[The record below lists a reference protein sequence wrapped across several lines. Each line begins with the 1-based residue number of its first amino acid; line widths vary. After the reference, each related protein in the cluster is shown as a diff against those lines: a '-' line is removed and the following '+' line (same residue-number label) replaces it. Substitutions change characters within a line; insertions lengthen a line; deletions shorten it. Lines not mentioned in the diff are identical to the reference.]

1 MIQSISTL
9 KLWLQST
16 GCISLLP
23 RTAIETTKVYYGE
36 EDAMKILLQAM
47 ANVKKEAL
55 ICSDASSPAFSMAME
70 PVKKLYIAFRETGVR
85 IRQIV
90 EITKD
95 NLHYCKEF
103 MDYVELRHMDN
114 VKGSMAVSETE
125 YVATAVLE
133 GSMPV
138 TQTIYSNV
146 KAFLE
151 QQHYF
156 FENLWSK
163 AIPAEQRIKELEEET
178 PPQRTETVYGQ
189 ENTIKAILEFISK
202 TEHEFCVYAESSC
215 LSVAMSAEPVVQAYS
230 EFKNSRSGKARWVT
244 EVNSS
249 NIKYIVKLMQFA
261 EVRHLDGIR
270 GNAVAVNEN
279 ECLTTI
285 NLKMGDYSPYAII
298 NTVKDIVEQQ
308 KFTFETLWAKGVPAE
323 HRIRE
328 IEQDVEPQRI
338 EVIYNA
344 QQALEL
350 YQSLIISAEKEIKVV
365 FPTTNALIRQ
375 DKAGILFLLQEA
387 AAIKKCQV
395 KILVPNDELIRNF
408 ISNYNNSGI
417 STRFVDQHESGKATI
432 LIVDNKVSLMM
443 ELKDDSKKTF
453 HEAIGLSTYSN
464 SKAGVLSYV
473 SMFESLWK
481 QTELYE
487 KLKSN
492 EKMQKEFINIAA
504 HELRTPIVP
513 ILNLSELLYSNA
525 NGQRQQRQVQE
536 EEQKEMLK
544 IILRNAN
551 RLHQL
556 TEDIL
561 DATRIESHSLQIR
574 RERFNLNDVI
584 LNIIEDYRKQ
594 IANGKNGNVKLMY
607 EPANSSASS
616 NSSSNRNNR
625 NNSSSITL
633 VVEADRQRLIQVI
646 SNLLDNAI
654 KFTEEGTVT
663 ISTRKRKEDA
673 DKDGKVKEEEVIIA
687 VKDTGTGID
696 SELMPRLFT
705 KFAAKSYQGTGLGLF
720 ISKSIVEAHG
730 GKMWAENNSSSDDDH
745 DSNLKTKHNGAT

>member
-1 MIQSISTL
+1 MPKGKKTHAEKDAIKENPESTKHEKTKVL
-9 KLWLQST
+9 VGPKV
-16 GCISLLP
+16 
-23 RTAIETTKVYYGE
+23 TTKRAWE
-36 EDAMKILLQAM
+36 FFST
-47 ANVKKEAL
+47 NSKKFDV
-55 ICSDASSPAFSMAME
+55 CASSATTPIAMT
-70 PVKKLYIAFRETGVR
+70 IFRDAYEGMKSRGTK
-85 IRQIV
+85 IRWV
-90 EITKD
+90 TDITKD
-95 NLHYCKEF
+95 NLTHCKDLMQYAE
-103 MDYVELRHMDN
+103 VRHISSLN
-114 VKGSMAVSETE
+114 ENFRVSETE
-125 YVATAVLE
+125 YIAATTTKE
-133 GSMPV
+133 GFPV
-138 TQTIYSNV
+138 PKLNYSNSKQIV
-146 KAFLE
+146 G
-151 QQHYF
+151 QQQYI
-156 FENLWSK
+156 FE
-163 AIPAEQRIKELEEET
+163 A
-178 PPQRTETVYGQ
+178 
-189 ENTIKAILEFISK
+189 
-202 TEHEFCVYAESSC
+202 
-215 LSVAMSAEPVVQAYS
+215 
-230 EFKNSRSGKARWVT
+230 
-244 EVNSS
+244 
-249 NIKYIVKLMQFA
+249 
-261 EVRHLDGIR
+261 
-270 GNAVAVNEN
+270 
-279 ECLTTI
+279 
-285 NLKMGDYSPYAII
+285 
-298 NTVKDIVEQQ
+298 
-308 KFTFETLWAKGVPAE
+308 LWAKGVPAE

-328 IEQDVEPQRI
+328 IEQGAEPQRI

-350 YQSLIISAEKEIKVV
+350 YQWLIMSAEKEIKVV

-387 AAIKKCQV
+387 AAVKRCQV

-417 STRFVDQHESGKATI
+417 STRFVDQEESGRATI
-432 LIVDNKVSLMM
+432 LIVDNNVSLMM
-443 ELKDDSKKTF
+443 ELKDDSKKSF

-492 EKMQKEFINIAA
+492 EKMQKEFINVAA

-525 NGQRQQRQVQE
+525 NGQQQRQIQE

-594 IANGKNGNVKLMY
+594 IANGKNGDVKFMY
-607 EPANSSASS
+607 ELANSSASS
-616 NSSSNRNNR
+616 NSSANRNNR

-654 KFTEEGTVT
+654 KFTEEGAVA
-663 ISTRKRKEDA
+663 ISTDIRKRKEDV
-673 DKDGKVKEEEVIIA
+673 DKEGEVKEVIIA

-696 SELMPRLFT
+696 PELMPRLFT

-730 GKMWAENNSSSDDDH
+730 GKMWAQNNTSIDDDH
-745 DSNLKTKHNGAT
+745 DSDSKTKCNGATFYFTLPVTNMNLTEGEK

>member
-1 MIQSISTL
+1 MPKGKKTHAEKDAIKENQESTKHEKTKVL
-9 KLWLQST
+9 VGPKV
-16 GCISLLP
+16 
-23 RTAIETTKVYYGE
+23 TTKRAWE
-36 EDAMKILLQAM
+36 FFST
-47 ANVKKEAL
+47 NSKKFDV
-55 ICSDASSPAFSMAME
+55 CASSATTPIAMT
-70 PVKKLYIAFRETGVR
+70 IFRDAYEGMKSRGTK
-85 IRQIV
+85 IRWV
-90 EITKD
+90 TDITKD
-95 NLHYCKEF
+95 NLTHCKDLMQYAE
-103 MDYVELRHMDN
+103 VRHISSLN
-114 VKGSMAVSETE
+114 ENFRVSETE
-125 YVATAVLE
+125 YIAATTTNE
-133 GSMPV
+133 GFP
-138 TQTIYSNV
+138 IPKLNYSNSKQIV
-146 KAFLE
+146 G
-151 QQHYF
+151 QQQYI
-156 FENLWSK
+156 FE
-163 AIPAEQRIKELEEET
+163 A
-178 PPQRTETVYGQ
+178 
-189 ENTIKAILEFISK
+189 
-202 TEHEFCVYAESSC
+202 
-215 LSVAMSAEPVVQAYS
+215 
-230 EFKNSRSGKARWVT
+230 
-244 EVNSS
+244 
-249 NIKYIVKLMQFA
+249 
-261 EVRHLDGIR
+261 
-270 GNAVAVNEN
+270 
-279 ECLTTI
+279 
-285 NLKMGDYSPYAII
+285 
-298 NTVKDIVEQQ
+298 
-308 KFTFETLWAKGVPAE
+308 LWAKGVPAE

-328 IEQDVEPQRI
+328 IEQGAEPQRI

-350 YQSLIISAEKEIKVV
+350 YQWLIMSAEKEIKVV

-408 ISNYNNSGI
+408 ISNYKNSGI
-417 STRFVDQHESGKATI
+417 STRFVDQEESGRATI
-432 LIVDNKVSLMM
+432 LIVDNNVSLMM
-443 ELKDDSKKTF
+443 ELKDDSKKSF

-492 EKMQKEFINIAA
+492 EKMQKEFINVAA

-525 NGQRQQRQVQE
+525 NGQQQRQIQE

-574 RERFNLNDVI
+574 SERFNLNDVI

-594 IANGKNGNVKLMY
+594 IAHGKNGDVKFMY
-607 EPANSSASS
+607 ELANSSASS
-616 NSSSNRNNR
+616 NSSANRNNR

-654 KFTEEGTVT
+654 KFTEEGAVA
-663 ISTRKRKEDA
+663 ISTDIRKRKEDV
-673 DKDGKVKEEEVIIA
+673 DKEGEVKEEVIIA
-687 VKDTGTGID
+687 VKDTGTGVD
-696 SELMPRLFT
+696 PELMPRLFT

-730 GKMWAENNSSSDDDH
+730 GKMWAQNNTSIDDDH
-745 DSNLKTKHNGAT
+745 DSDSKTKCNGATFYFTLPVTNMNLTEGEK

>member
-1 MIQSISTL
+1 MPKGKKTHAEKDAIKENPESTKHEKTKVL
-9 KLWLQST
+9 VGPKV
-16 GCISLLP
+16 
-23 RTAIETTKVYYGE
+23 TTKRAWE
-36 EDAMKILLQAM
+36 FFST
-47 ANVKKEAL
+47 NSKKFDF
-55 ICSDASSPAFSMAME
+55 CASSATTPIAMT
-70 PVKKLYIAFRETGVR
+70 IFRDAYEGMKSRGTK
-85 IRQIV
+85 IRWV
-90 EITKD
+90 TDITKD
-95 NLHYCKEF
+95 NLTHCKDLMQYAE
-103 MDYVELRHMDN
+103 VRHISSLN
-114 VKGSMAVSETE
+114 ENFRVSETE
-125 YVATAVLE
+125 YIAATTKKE
-133 GSMPV
+133 GFPV
-138 TQTIYSNV
+138 PKLNYSNSKQIV
-146 KAFLE
+146 G
-151 QQHYF
+151 QQQYI
-156 FENLWSK
+156 FE
-163 AIPAEQRIKELEEET
+163 A
-178 PPQRTETVYGQ
+178 
-189 ENTIKAILEFISK
+189 
-202 TEHEFCVYAESSC
+202 
-215 LSVAMSAEPVVQAYS
+215 
-230 EFKNSRSGKARWVT
+230 
-244 EVNSS
+244 
-249 NIKYIVKLMQFA
+249 
-261 EVRHLDGIR
+261 
-270 GNAVAVNEN
+270 
-279 ECLTTI
+279 
-285 NLKMGDYSPYAII
+285 
-298 NTVKDIVEQQ
+298 
-308 KFTFETLWAKGVPAE
+308 LWAKGVPAE

-328 IEQDVEPQRI
+328 IEQGAEPQRI

-350 YQSLIISAEKEIKVV
+350 YQWLIMSAEKEIKVV

-417 STRFVDQHESGKATI
+417 STRFVDQEESGRATI
-432 LIVDNKVSLMM
+432 LIVDNNVSLMM
-443 ELKDDSKKTF
+443 ELKDDSKKSF

-492 EKMQKEFINIAA
+492 EKMQKEFINVAA

-525 NGQRQQRQVQE
+525 NGQQQRQIQE

-594 IANGKNGNVKLMY
+594 IANGKNGDVKFMY
-607 EPANSSASS
+607 ELVNSSASS
-616 NSSSNRNNR
+616 NSSANRNNR

-654 KFTEEGTVT
+654 KFTEEGAVA
-663 ISTRKRKEDA
+663 ISTDIRKRKEDV
-673 DKDGKVKEEEVIIA
+673 DKEGEVKEEVIIA

-696 SELMPRLFT
+696 PELMPRLFT
-705 KFAAKSYQGTGLGLF
+705 KFAAKSYRGTGLGLF

-730 GKMWAENNSSSDDDH
+730 GKMWAQNNTSIDDDH
-745 DSNLKTKHNGAT
+745 DSDSKTKCNGATFYFTLPVTNMNLTEGEK